1 MEAHPYRIAS
11 GKDWKLG
18 VALMGTYDQNMERH
32 SNRRLMVEVTM
43 RGLKLLTRE
52 LGLDLFSQPAL
63 EMLFHLYAK
72 PDSLPCSLTG
82 LTSVSSTSERNSQ
95 RIVHRMV
102 KEAMVSTGPDDCDGR
117 RTIVDLT
124 EKGRQAIDRFLD
136 DWAASAEFLALLDRK
151 STSRR

>member
-1 MEAHPYRIAS
+1 M
-11 GKDWKLG
+11 K
-18 VALMGTYDQNMERH
+18 RH
-32 SNRRLMVEVTM
+32 SNRRLMMDVTL
-43 RGLKLLTRE
+43 RGLELLTRE

-72 PDSLPCSLTG
+72 PEGLPCSLTG

-102 KEAMVSTGPDDCDGR
+102 KDAMVKTGRDDRDGR

-124 EKGRQAIDRFLD
+124 DRGRHAIDRFLD
-136 DWAASAEFLALLDRK
+136 EWASSAEFLALLDGNLA
-151 STSRR
+151 SRR

>member
-1 MEAHPYRIAS
+1 
-11 GKDWKLG
+11 
-18 VALMGTYDQNMERH
+18 MGTYDQNMERH
-32 SNRRLMVEVTM
+32 SNRHLMVGVTL
-43 RGLKLLTRE
+43 RGLQLLTRE

-72 PDSLPCSLTG
+72 PDGPPCSLTG

-102 KEAMVSTGPDDCDGR
+102 KEAMVRTGPDDCDGR

-124 EKGRQAIDRFLD
+124 DGGRQAIDRFLD
-136 DWAASAEFLALLDRK
+136 DWATSAEVLALLDRN